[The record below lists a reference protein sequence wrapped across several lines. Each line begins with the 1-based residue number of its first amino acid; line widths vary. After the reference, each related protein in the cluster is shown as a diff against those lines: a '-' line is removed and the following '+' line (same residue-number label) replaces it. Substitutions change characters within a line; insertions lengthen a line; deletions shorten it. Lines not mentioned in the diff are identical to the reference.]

1 MGWNGVTLLGL
12 DRDLKEVLVNML
24 IKFYIPQRTGRF
36 STNLKL
42 LGCQEELCCMETV
55 NQMTELYVRHPIT
68 LYNNVKTCV
77 DGIESLL
84 N

>member
-1 MGWNGVTLLGL
+1 M
-12 DRDLKEVLVNML
+12 EVFGNML
-24 IKFYIPQRTGRF
+24 IKFYIPQCAGRF

-42 LGCQEELCCMETV
+42 LGCQEELCCMESV
-55 NQMTELYVRHPIT
+55 NQMVELYVRHPIT
-68 LYNNVKTCV
+68 LCNNIETCV